1 MISICQQ
8 SLMKFQVECF
18 RRLLACGLNVD
29 IGECRYRRSP
39 AHVSAFAGHP
49 HMLLCL
55 LQAGADPNK
64 QVSFVGII
72 CNQIN
77 KEMSR
82 MFWCAL
88 VAT

>member
-1 MISICQQ
+1 MIC
-8 SLMKFQVECF
+8 SLFAKFQVECF

-29 IGECRYRRSP
+29 IGECRYKRSP

-64 QVSFVGII
+64 QVIFVHVKYNFIK
-72 CNQIN
+72 QD
-77 KEMSR
+77 
-82 MFWCAL
+82 
-88 VAT
+88 AT